1 MGWQSR
7 TQRSDLACMQGAC
20 CPALKGDCSEQ
31 EDRQERADHRQA
43 RPVAQGGRHCQGSK
57 QWAPLLL
64 GMASKAG
71 QGGNL
76 KLRAKGKEEAAP
88 GTGNGV
94 CKGPGG
100 DRV

>member
-43 RPVAQGGRHCQGSK
+43 RPVAQGGRHCRVRE
-57 QWAPLLL
+57 
-64 GMASKAG
+64 ASSG
-71 QGGNL
+71 HHCCSEWPP
-76 KLRAKGKEEAAP
+76 RPAKEV
-88 GTGNGV
+88 T
-94 CKGPGG
+94 
-100 DRV
+100 